1 MKTQDTRRNYDFR
14 RRRSFGEG
22 LKQSGIRRAALFSLA
37 VVSMNGLYFASKA
50 NAFSSNIPLRAAIYQ
65 SPIPKNE
72 KEEATSKE
80 NPLRILNEV
89 ADVLQMA
96 SRCAID
102 VVQFPEL
109 FLSRDL
115 FSNEESLAPLDR
127 ESYALNIVGNLCAE
141 LNVACCMGYAEAKHE
156 SEGPAKDS
164 GCYSSMAIF
173 HADGSRAGNYRCLHP
188 QDLIYE
194 NKETNNIVFEKGH
207 ALVEALPI
215 TLSLPTRPEAP
226 TLQESITLSQEDE
239 RAAKTKP
246 SREVKVGAMCGGD
259 LSIPEHARY
268 LASSGAELLAVSGSL
283 VDAKGSRVAQHIVPA
298 RCVENEL
305 PLLFSNYVVNE
316 EDTPSQSFVG
326 QSAIV
331 APNGAELVRAPDIMD
346 GDMPNDVGYFL
357 PCETG
362 GALYAADLEISVNR
376 GKAPIGGV
384 NSSTEQWEITP
395 RIDQL
400 GGTNKENKG
409 IDEKGFANEQSRSKA
424 KGFGEEVIEVLEQSK
439 NKKLR
444 LQK

>member
-96 SRCAID
+96 SRCAMD

-109 FLSRDL
+109 FLNGGL
-115 FSNEESLAPLDR
+115 FVDHQSSTPLDR

-141 LNVACCMGYAEAKHE
+141 LNVACCMGYAESQHE
-156 SEGPAKDS
+156 SEGDS

-188 QDLIYE
+188 QDIVAK
-194 NKETNNIVFEKGH
+194 NKETSDFVFDKGH

-215 TLSLPTRPEAP
+215 SLSLPIRPEAP
-226 TLQESITLSQEDE
+226 TLQESITLSQEE
-239 RAAKTKP
+239 ETEVKMKP
-246 SREVKVGAMCGGD
+246 SRQVKLGAMCGGD
-259 LSIPEHARY
+259 LSVPEHARY
-268 LASSGAELLAVSGSL
+268 LTRSGAELLVVSGSL
-283 VDAKGSRVAQHIVPA
+283 VDAKGSKVAQHVVPA
-298 RCVENEL
+298 RCVENDL
-305 PLLFSNYVVNE
+305 PLLFSNYVVAE
-316 EDTPSQSFVG
+316 DDTPSQSFVG

-331 APNGAELVRAPDIMD
+331 ASDGTELVRAPEILD
-346 GDMPNDVGYFL
+346 GDMPTDVGYFL

-362 GALYAADLEISVNR
+362 GALYAADLVIAANQ
-376 GKAPIGGV
+376 GKAPMDGID
-384 NSSTEQWEITP
+384 STTEQWEITP

-400 GGTNKENKG
+400 GGAKDENESS
-409 IDEKGFANEQSRSKA
+409 DEKSFAKEERRSKT
-424 KGFGEEVIEVLEQSK
+424 KGFGQEVMEVLEQNK
-439 NKKLR
+439 GKKLR
-444 LQK
+444 LKK